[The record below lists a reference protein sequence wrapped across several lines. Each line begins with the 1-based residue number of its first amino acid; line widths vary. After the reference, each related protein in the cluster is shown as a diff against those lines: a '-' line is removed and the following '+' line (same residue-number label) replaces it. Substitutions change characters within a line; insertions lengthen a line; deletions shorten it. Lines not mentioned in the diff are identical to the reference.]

1 MTNIISHAVGLLLSI
16 VGLLLMLL
24 RAGDTGDVLRII
36 SAAIFGAGLIALY
49 LASTLYHSARDP
61 KARSR
66 LRVNDH
72 ATIYILIAGTY
83 TPIALVTLNGWIG
96 WTLFGIT
103 WSMALTGVILKL
115 FFTGRYG
122 LLSTLMYVFMGWLII
137 FAIKPLMS
145 NMSSAGL
152 AWLVAGGLAYTTG
165 AILYSIEKIHFNHA
179 IFHLFVL
186 LGSFCHFVAVYSYV
200 LPRDVTP
207 ANRVVYHVIG
217 ETGLKSHAGWRHD

>member
-1 MTNIISHAVGLLLSI
+1 MTNIVSHAVGLLLSI
-16 VGLLLMLL
+16 AGLLLMLV
-24 RAGDTGDVLRII
+24 RAGDTGDVLRIV

-61 KARSR
+61 RTRSR

-72 ATIYILIAGTY
+72 ATIYVLIAGTY
-83 TPIALVTLNGWIG
+83 TPITLVTLNGWVG

-103 WSMALTGVILKL
+103 WGMALTGVVLKL

-122 LLSTLMYVFMGWLII
+122 LLSTLMYVFMGWIII
-137 FAIKPLMS
+137 FAIKPLIA
-145 NMSSAGL
+145 NMPSAGL
-152 AWLVAGGLAYTTG
+152 SWLVAGGAAYTTG
-165 AILYSIEKIHFNHA
+165 AILYSIKKIHFNHA

-200 LPRDVTP
+200 LPMGAT
-207 ANRVVYHVIG
+207 ANGQVAYSLV
-217 ETGLKSHAGWRHD
+217 TGLTGR

>member
-1 MTNIISHAVGLLLSI
+1 MTNVVSHAVGLLLSM

-24 RAGDTGDVLRII
+24 RAGDSGDVLRII

-49 LASTLYHSARDP
+49 TASTLYHSARDP

-83 TPIALVTLNGWIG
+83 TPITLVTLNGWIG

-103 WSMALTGVILKL
+103 WGMALTGVVLKL
-115 FFTGRYG
+115 FFTGRYH
-122 LLSTLMYVFMGWLII
+122 LLSTLMYVFMGWIII
-137 FAIKPLMS
+137 FAVKPLMDS
-145 NMSSAGL
+145 LPFAGL
-152 AWLVAGGLAYTTG
+152 AWLLAGGIAYTTG

-186 LGSFCHFVAVYSYV
+186 LGSFCHFVAVYDYV
-200 LPRDVTP
+200 LR
-207 ANRVVYHVIG
+207 
-217 ETGLKSHAGWRHD
+217 